1 MPHIH
6 RASCTGRRVASA
18 QGSYPEQAI
27 RLVVPRAA
35 GGVVDIVARLW
46 GDRVKA
52 ELGNVIIEN
61 QGGGGGV
68 IAAVAVARAKPDGYT
83 LLAGTASE
91 LIISPLLLSNAGY
104 DPVKCL
110 TPIALTP
117 V

>member
-1 MPHIH
+1 MRRRDPL
-6 RASCTGRRVASA
+6 ALGLTSLALPVLGRGFASA

-46 GDRVKA
+46 GDRVKP

-68 IAAVAVARAKPDGYT
+68 IAAVAVASAKPDGST
-83 LLAGTASE
+83 LLSGTTSE
-91 LIISPLLLSNAGY
+91 PIIRPLILN
-104 DPVKCL
+104 
-110 TPIALTP
+110 
-117 V
+117 